1 MPTSKEQDFGMLPNR
16 LKPFIWVLALCAV
29 IISLAFPQM
38 KTVFRQFSQ
47 IFPSKEYSPVSTKSL
62 ILNGILMS
70 NTLYHENLRGSLHFS
85 MQTLQGETIK
95 VIYRGPNSP
104 DLVNGAELAVEGSYS
119 VERVFI
125 AKRIWMSRSK
135 QIFTVRQED
144 N

>member
-1 MPTSKEQDFGMLPNR
+1 MPTSKGQDFDTLSNR
-16 LKPFIWVLALCAV
+16 LKPFLGIVVLCAV
-29 IISLAFPQM
+29 IISLTFPQI
-38 KTVFRQFSQ
+38 KTVFLQFNPIS
-47 IFPSKEYSPVSTKSL
+47 PSNLNSPVSTKSL

-70 NTLYHENLRGSLHFS
+70 NTLYHENLRGFLHFS

-95 VIYRGPNSP
+95 VIYQGPNSP

-119 VERVFI
+119 VERVFM

-135 QIFTVRQED
+135 QNISVRQED